1 MIAAAIPSL
10 MDRSRFPSGSVR
22 FINDVG
28 SVGDSSLVLV
38 DLDRVDD
45 FEAFGALAVHTI
57 GFGSHVD
64 EVRLDRARRAGFDE
78 VLARSAFMRRLP
90 ELLRSGGTP

>member
-1 MIAAAIPSL
+1 

-22 FINDVG
+22 FISDVG
-28 SVGDSSLVLV
+28 SVGDSPLVLV

-45 FEAFGALAVHTI
+45 FEAFGALTAHTI

-90 ELLRSGGTP
+90 DLLDIEGAP